1 MRRET
6 ADEDVTQA
14 AFARM
19 HNVSRKTVSIWK
31 QRDWLCLT
39 DDGKVLIEASNARL
53 EQRPKRYRGGTARG
67 LSAATE
73 QHDLRPVSDAVLCA
87 AIVVATDAFRI
98 VRISDFDD
106 EQLSE
111 VALAAMYWAYVQ
123 AAKIKTRGV
132 N

>member
-1 MRRET
+1 MSRET

-31 QRDWLCLT
+31 QRDLLCLT
-39 DDGKVLIEASNARL
+39 DDGKVLVEASNARL
-53 EQRPKRYRGGTARG
+53 EQRPKRYRGGKARG
-67 LSAATE
+67 PSAATE
-73 QHDLRPVSDAVLCA
+73 QHDLRPVSDAVLRA
-87 AIVVATDAFRI
+87 AIIVATDAFRI